1 MTLVSTAGRSEC
13 TRILCSVTA
22 STSMVTAFSG
32 PRFCSSVENLPPLR
46 EGEKHSAVGRH
57 MSFRFDRRLPP
68 AGGYLSGSGEETG
81 WLSIRLS

>member
-46 EGEKHSAVGRH
+46 EGKTEQRGWMLFPSDSNVSRLLVG
-57 MSFRFDRRLPP
+57 
-68 AGGYLSGSGEETG
+68 T
-81 WLSIRLS
+81 